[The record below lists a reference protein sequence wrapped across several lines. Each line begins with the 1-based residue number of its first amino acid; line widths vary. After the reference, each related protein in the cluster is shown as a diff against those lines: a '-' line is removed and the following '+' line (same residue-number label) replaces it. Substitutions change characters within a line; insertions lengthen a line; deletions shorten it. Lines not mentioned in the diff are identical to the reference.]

1 MQFELTPELAD
12 RIIFAMED
20 QNEDFVL
27 DTETG
32 DLLSVEEMEELE
44 EQAEEDPGRFVSLP
58 DWTPAHGFRVMERF
72 AEELRNPVY
81 QEKLRE
87 ALSGGRGVFRRFK
100 DTVKEREELERR
112 WHHFK
117 EQAMQE
123 VVTDWY
129 NDLRETWG
137 LERVAVETAEIE
149 DLVLS
154 DFAIRRVGE
163 GDHDLLEEVRRAA
176 EEQRRELGKGAH
188 ADAAPGR
195 ADPPG
200 APGAFGAAGKT
211 GAPGASGA
219 PGTAAPPALA
229 FVAEA
234 PDGEIAGVAA
244 AGADAVAA
252 ADAAPNEGAAAGS
265 LTIDTLYVR
274 PTFRGLGLGRLLLE
288 RIVEGARKDGWAA
301 ITMELSGRGLVLD
314 ETAGAMGFRTVA
326 KRVSLDLS

>member
-20 QNEDFVL
+20 QNEDFIL

-44 EQAEEDPGRFVSLP
+44 EEAEDDPDRFVSLP
-58 DWTPAHGFRVMERF
+58 DWTPAHGFRLMERF

-137 LERVAVETAEIE
+137 LERVAVETAETE

-154 DFAIRRVGE
+154 DFTIRRVGE
-163 GDHDLLEEVRRAA
+163 GDHGLLEEVLRAA
-176 EEQRRELGKGAH
+176 EEQRREPGRGARG
-188 ADAAPGR
+188 DAAPGP
-195 ADPPG
+195 AD
-200 APGAFGAAGKT
+200 APVA
-211 GAPGASGA
+211 
-219 PGTAAPPALA
+219 AAPPALA

-244 AGADAVAA
+244 GAAGADALAA
-252 ADAAPNEGAAAGS
+252 ADAADAAATAARAQGGS
-265 LTIDTLYVR
+265 LRIDTLYVR

-288 RIVEGARKDGWAA
+288 RIVEGARKEGWAGVS
-301 ITMELSGRGLVLD
+301 MELSGRGLVLD
-314 ETAGAMGFRTVA
+314 ETAAAMGFRTVA

>member
-32 DLLSVEEMEELE
+32 DLLSVEELEELE
-44 EQAEEDPGRFVSLP
+44 EDAEDDPDRYVPLP
-58 DWTPAHGFRVMERF
+58 EWTPAHGFRLMERF

-87 ALSGGRGVFRRFK
+87 ALAAGRGVFRRFK
-100 DTVKEREELERR
+100 DTVKERDELERR
-112 WHHFK
+112 WHLFK
-117 EQAMQE
+117 EQSMQE

-154 DFAIRRVGE
+154 DFTIRRVGE
-163 GDHDLLEEVRRAA
+163 SDHVLLEQVRRAG
-176 EEQRRELGKGAH
+176 EEQRRELGNSAHTDATQGA
-188 ADAAPGR
+188 AVAPG
-195 ADPPG
+195 DPRV
-200 APGAFGAAGKT
+200 T
-211 GAPGASGA
+211 G
-219 PGTAAPPALA
+219 TPALA

-244 AGADAVAA
+244 GAA
-252 ADAAPNEGAAAGS
+252 ADAPAAAAAAAEPGS
-265 LTIDTLYVR
+265 SLHIDTLYVQ

-301 ITMELSGRGLVLD
+301 ITMELSGGGLVLD
-314 ETAGAMGFRTVA
+314 ETAAALGFRTAA

>member
-20 QNEDFVL
+20 QNEDFIL

-44 EQAEEDPGRFVSLP
+44 AEAEDDPDRFVSLP
-58 DWTPAHGFRVMERF
+58 DWTPAHGFRLMERF

-117 EQAMQE
+117 QQAMQE

-154 DFAIRRVGE
+154 DFTIRRVGE
-163 GDHDLLEEVRRAA
+163 GDHGLLEEVRRAA
-176 EEQRRELGKGAH
+176 EEQRREPGNGAQ
-188 ADAAPGR
+188 ADAAPAR
-195 ADPPG
+195 AD
-200 APGAFGAAGKT
+200 AT
-211 GAPGASGA
+211 VAPGASDA
-219 PGTAAPPALA
+219 RGTGLSPALA

-244 AGADAVAA
+244 GAAGAAGDDAVAP
-252 ADAAPNEGAAAGS
+252 ADAAPNEGPAAGS
-265 LTIDTLYVR
+265 LSIDTLYVQ

-288 RIVEGARKDGWAA
+288 RIVAGARKDGWAA

-314 ETAGAMGFRTVA
+314 ETAAAMGFRTVA

>member
-20 QNEDFVL
+20 QNEDFIL

-44 EQAEEDPGRFVSLP
+44 AEAEDDPDRLVSLP
-58 DWTPAHGFRVMERF
+58 DWTPAHGFRLMERF

-137 LERVAVETAEIE
+137 LERVAVEAAEIE

-154 DFAIRRVGE
+154 DFTIRRVGE
-163 GDHDLLEEVRRAA
+163 GDHGLLEEVRRTA
-176 EEQRRELGKGAH
+176 EEQRREPGNGAR
-188 ADAAPGR
+188 ADAAP
-195 ADPPG
+195 D
-200 APGAFGAAGKT
+200 
-211 GAPGASGA
+211 
-219 PGTAAPPALA
+219 TAAPPALA

-244 AGADAVAA
+244 GVAAAAGADAVAA
-252 ADAAPNEGAAAGS
+252 ADAAPNEGEAAGS
-265 LTIDTLYVR
+265 LIIDTLYVQ

-301 ITMELSGRGLVLD
+301 ITMELSGRGLGLD
-314 ETAGAMGFRTVA
+314 ETAAAMGFRTVA

>member
-20 QNEDFVL
+20 QNEDFIL

-44 EQAEEDPGRFVSLP
+44 EEAEGDPDRFVSLP
-58 DWTPAHGFRVMERF
+58 DWTPAHGFRLMERF

-123 VVTDWY
+123 VVSDWY

-154 DFAIRRVGE
+154 DFTIRRVGE
-163 GDHDLLEEVRRAA
+163 GDHGLLGEVRRAA
-176 EEQRRELGKGAH
+176 EEQRRGPGNGAR

-200 APGAFGAAGKT
+200 APGRT

-244 AGADAVAA
+244 GAADAVAA

-265 LTIDTLYVR
+265 LIIETLYVQ

-288 RIVEGARKDGWAA
+288 RIVEDAQKDGWAA
-301 ITMELSGRGLVLD
+301 LTMELSGRGLVLD
-314 ETAGAMGFRTVA
+314 ETAAAMGFRTVA